1 MRMKQRP
8 EEQGWEET
16 TGFTGGKRGQNPEI
30 VEETKEAEDKEAP
43 NPYWGR
49 MSLLD
54 WYMNLGFRGK
64 LRWVS
69 GVFIVANGIAFLLG
83 FLWPRMLFSAVGIL
97 LISFMIPSSVDD

>member
-1 MRMKQRP
+1 MKQKS

-16 TGFTGGKRGQNPEI
+16 TGFTEGKCRQNAEAI
-30 VEETKEAEDKEAP
+30 EETEADEEKEEP

-49 MSLLD
+49 MTLLD

-69 GVFIVANGIAFLLG
+69 GVCIVANGIAFLFG
-83 FLWPRMLFSAVGIL
+83 FFWPRMLFSAIGIL